1 MLTIRLRRTGS
12 KGRPAYR
19 VVVSDSRLTP
29 RGRVLDTL
37 GWYDPKLTPKR
48 FEFDLPKAEE
58 WIGKGAQCSD
68 TVMDFVKKERKRAK
82 ATA

>member
-19 VVVSDSRLTP
+19 VVVSDSRNTP

-37 GWYDPKLTPKR
+37 GWYDPKVVPRR
-48 FEFDLPKAEE
+48 FELDLPRTEE
-58 WIGKGAQCSD
+58 WIGKGAQCSE
-68 TVMDFVKKERKRAK
+68 TVLDFVKKERKKSK